1 MANKFPHVEVIGID
15 LAPVIVSGH
24 AIPDNCR
31 FELDDINRGLP
42 RFYGQIDL
50 IHMRGIS
57 LGVSP
62 RRRVPIRRDNS
73 VQYSLVLF
81 ITSPR
86 IQSDLKHLLSSDSQ
100 LP

>member
-15 LAPVIVSGH
+15 LAPVIVSEH

-31 FELDDINRGLP
+31 FELDDVNRGLP

-57 LGVSP
+57 IGVSLA
-62 RRRVPIRRDNS
+62 VMYLSAETILFN
-73 VQYSLVLF
+73 SLVLF
-81 ITSPR
+81 ITSSR
-86 IQSDLKHLLSSDSQ
+86 I
-100 LP
+100 